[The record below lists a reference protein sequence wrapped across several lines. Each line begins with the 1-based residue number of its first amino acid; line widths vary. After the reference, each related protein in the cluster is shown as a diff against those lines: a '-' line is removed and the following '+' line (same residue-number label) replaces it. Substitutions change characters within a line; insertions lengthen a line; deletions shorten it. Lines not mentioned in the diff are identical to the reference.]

1 MRKLNRGLFLALIC
15 SMALAGCG
23 NSANSAAETENEN
36 TVSENTVVSENENI
50 PLNFNL
56 KITDARTDGDELSI
70 MYLVSIPSNDRPAAD
85 MEFEKTELMTA
96 DGNTADCEF
105 DGVELYSDNGQDSV
119 YTIDYKF
126 NGEVPAGNYELKFE
140 NYGYYESESFN
151 TVVEGSWTRNCVVG
165 SDKTSAAIDVSG
177 QKIDENI
184 ELTQCELKQTSIL
197 IKYKYTEETDF
208 GKVQLNFTDGE
219 TMEVSNTTD
228 KTVSS
233 EESTNEATAIINF
246 NEMIDINEVESVDI
260 MGKIFEI

>member
-15 SMALAGCG
+15 SMSLAGCS
-23 NSANSAAETENEN
+23 NSADSAAETENEN
-36 TVSENTVVSENENI
+36 TASENTVVSENENV

-56 KITDARTDGDELSI
+56 KITDARIEGEELSI
-70 MYLVSIPSNDRPAAD
+70 MYLVSLPSNDRPAAD
-85 MEFEKTELMTA
+85 MEFEKIELMTA

-105 DGVELYSDNGQDSV
+105 DGIELYSDNGQDSV

-151 TVVEGSWTRNCVVG
+151 TIVEGNWTRNCVIG
-165 SDKTSAAIDVSG
+165 SDKTSAVIDVAG
-177 QKIDENI
+177 EIPDENI
-184 ELTQCELKQTSIL
+184 ELTQCELKQTSIV
-197 IKYKYTEETDF
+197 IKYKSEGADL

-219 TMEVSNTTD
+219 TMEVSDTTD

-233 EESTNEATAIINF
+233 KASTNESMAIINF
-246 NEMIDINEVESVDI
+246 NEMIDINEVESIDI
-260 MGKIFEI
+260 MGKVFEI

>member
-1 MRKLNRGLFLALIC
+1 M
-15 SMALAGCG
+15 
-23 NSANSAAETENEN
+23 
-36 TVSENTVVSENENI
+36 
-50 PLNFNL
+50 
-56 KITDARTDGDELSI
+56 
-70 MYLVSIPSNDRPAAD
+70 
-85 MEFEKTELMTA
+85 
-96 DGNTADCEF
+96 
-105 DGVELYSDNGQDSV
+105 
-119 YTIDYKF
+119 
-126 NGEVPAGNYELKFE
+126 PAGKYELKFE